1 MEQPLLKQSLQTSHG
16 LLDIE
21 PLVPPPESNIS
32 AVISFLIL
40 LIFLITLT
48 TIAVRRF
55 NAYRSQAKRRLRRL
69 QNRVEQQDA
78 GDSSTHDINIQ
89 KDTAYRLARI
99 LSHGLGLNGITS
111 STPLPAELGQHHERW
126 QLFINNLSLY
136 RFANHA
142 SKTSASNR
150 SNISE
155 MFDDAFFWLKNW
167 P

>member
-21 PLVPPPESNIS
+21 PLAPPPESNIS

-48 TIAVRRF
+48 AIAVRRF
-55 NAYRSQAKRRLRRL
+55 NAYRSQARRRLRRL
-69 QNRVEQQDA
+69 QNRVEQQDT
-78 GDSSTHDINIQ
+78 GDASVHDINIQ

-126 QLFINNLSLY
+126 QLFINNLSLS

>member
-1 MEQPLLKQSLQTSHG
+1 MEKSLQTSHG

-21 PLVPPPESNIS
+21 PLAAPPESNIP
-32 AVISFLIL
+32 AVMFFLVL
-40 LIFLITLT
+40 VIFLITLA
-48 TIAVRRF
+48 TIAFRRF

-69 QNRVEQQDA
+69 QSRLEQQDT
-78 GDSSTHDINIQ
+78 GDASAHDINIQ
-89 KDTAYRLARI
+89 KDTAYRLVRI

-111 STPLPAELGQHHERW
+111 STPLPAELDQHNERW
-126 QLFINNLSLY
+126 QLFINNLSLS

-150 SNISE
+150 SNIKE